1 MKLIDIIEFDPS
13 EKIKK
18 GRLTKKISMENLI
31 ANEKFIDGYE
41 IKKFDSG
48 SKFRNEDIL
57 FARITPCLENG
68 KTSKVTIL
76 DQNEIGY
83 GSTEFIVLRSKKNT
97 NSDFVYYLSRSNIFR
112 AKAIKCME
120 GTSGRKRVNEDAL
133 KLFEMDLPNP
143 VQQKKISEYLNCF
156 DEIIKKNTNMNFLL
170 NSIIKQI
177 FSYWF
182 TQFDFPNQEGLPYR
196 SNGGKMKNCE
206 KLNIE
211 IPANWKTVKFEDIL
225 DELECGDRP
234 EGGVSQF
241 LDGIPSIGAENIL
254 GIGKYE
260 YGSEK
265 FIPIEYYEK
274 MKMGKIKSNDVLMYK
289 DGASLGRVSMFKNNF
304 PYEKCSIN
312 SHVFILRSKNILSQN
327 YLYYWLD
334 QDFIKKL
341 IISIG
346 KKAAQPGINQED
358 VKGLPI
364 LIPDQE
370 TILNFDNLINSKID
384 MIFNN
389 SIANRKLSL
398 DRDWYLNKLINK
410 NITIS

>member
-1 MKLIDIIEFDPS
+1 MKLTEIIKFDPL
-13 EKIKK
+13 ERVKK
-18 GRLTKKISMENLI
+18 GKSTKKISMENLI
-31 ANEKFIDGYE
+31 ANEKIISGYE
-41 IKKFDSG
+41 LTKFDSG

-68 KTSKVTIL
+68 KTAKVTIL
-76 DQNEIGY
+76 DEDEIGY
-83 GSTEFIVLRSKKNT
+83 GSTEFIVLRGKKNT
-97 NSDFVYYLSRSNIFR
+97 NSDFIYYLSRSKIFR

-120 GTSGRKRVNEDAL
+120 GTSGRKRVNVDAL
-133 KLFEMDLPNP
+133 KLFEMDFPSQD
-143 VQQKKISEYLNCF
+143 QQKKISEYLNCF
-156 DEIIKKNTNMNFLL
+156 DEIIQKNIKINSLL
-170 NSIIKQI
+170 NSMIKQI

-182 TQFDFPNQEGLPYR
+182 TQFDFPDNKGLPYK
-196 SNGGKMKNCE
+196 STGGKMKNCD

-211 IPANWKTVKFEDIL
+211 IPINWKTGKFEDIL
-225 DELECGDRP
+225 DDLECGDRP
-234 EGGVSQF
+234 DGGVSQF
-241 LDGIPSIGAENIL
+241 LNGVPSIGAENIL

-265 FIPIEYYEK
+265 FIPLEYFEK
-274 MKMGKIKSNDVLMYK
+274 MKMGKIKSNDVFMYK

-312 SHVFILRSKNILSQN
+312 SHVFILRSNNLVSQN

-341 IISIG
+341 IFSIG

-358 VKGLPI
+358 VKSLPI

-370 TILNFDNLINSKID
+370 TILNFDNLINAKID

-398 DRDWYLNKLINK
+398 DRDWYLNNFINK
-410 NITIS
+410 SIIIS